1 MDYAGYDRIKKFLPL
16 LLIIPIT
23 AIVLIFT
30 DSSTHIMRN
39 GYIVSYSPLFGK
51 ALSVQQTNIGMV
63 FVAYNYIL
71 AFFSLAI
78 LYVFSRQIS
87 KNMRRQAILVLLAI
101 SSIFL
106 FGLLKTAFLEGTRVN
121 VPIVTL
127 YLPGG
132 LILYYKLYKNNFFRV
147 SPIARNKVF
156 DVVEMGII
164 VTDSLGM
171 IVDTNPFAGRIL
183 SSVFGI
189 HDKLAGKKMA
199 EIFGVYTQWM
209 ELIQYSTTGETEVR
223 ISNDALYYIHIMVY
237 PLHSQNGTP
246 VGAVTIMRDVT
257 DIRVQESILKAK
269 AETDSMTGLLNR
281 DSFME
286 VFARK
291 LRESII
297 TGTRVSVLMMDLDK
311 FKVIND
317 TYGHHSGEH
326 WDLSMN
332 STNQRLICLNWRIR
346 QCIWLRISQETAV
359 YRGNRIQKYF
369 IFHSRRVFLFLFFI
383 PSKT

>member
-132 LILYYKLYKNNFFRV
+132 LILYYNLYKNNFF
-147 SPIARNKVF
+147 
-156 DVVEMGII
+156 
-164 VTDSLGM
+164 
-171 IVDTNPFAGRIL
+171 FAFPRL
-183 SSVFGI
+183 
-189 HDKLAGKKMA
+189 
-199 EIFGVYTQWM
+199 Q
-209 ELIQYSTTGETEVR
+209 
-223 ISNDALYYIHIMVY
+223 
-237 PLHSQNGTP
+237 GT
-246 VGAVTIMRDVT
+246 
-257 DIRVQESILKAK
+257 KC
-269 AETDSMTGLLNR
+269 SM
-281 DSFME
+281 
-286 VFARK
+286 
-291 LRESII
+291 
-297 TGTRVSVLMMDLDK
+297 
-311 FKVIND
+311 
-317 TYGHHSGEH
+317 
-326 WDLSMN
+326 W
-332 STNQRLICLNWRIR
+332 
-346 QCIWLRISQETAV
+346 
-359 YRGNRIQKYF
+359 
-369 IFHSRRVFLFLFFI
+369 
-383 PSKT
+383 